1 MYRFAILLVFI
12 VQAIAFGPARMTRS
26 STGLKMSMDKAS
38 KTFGAALI
46 GVGMFVSPAF
56 AVEGAG
62 PKQSIFGGGNSSPFT
77 FDEKRE
83 DPIYS
88 PYSPYGDASKAVYKE
103 AGKDEMA
110 FWIQTFDKCEKR
122 MDEVPKFA
130 KKKVWTSVDTTM
142 RTYVYN
148 MREAMNR
155 LAAQSKNPAAA
166 KAAADKYFVDLNDIS
181 EGSFLQNSDKI
192 LASFETSKADLTT
205 FKSLVKK

>member
-1 MYRFAILLVFI
+1 
-12 VQAIAFGPARMTRS
+12 
-26 STGLKMSMDKAS
+26 
-38 KTFGAALI
+38 
-46 GVGMFVSPAF
+46 
-56 AVEGAG
+56 
-62 PKQSIFGGGNSSPFT
+62 
-77 FDEKRE
+77 
-83 DPIYS
+83 
-88 PYSPYGDASKAVYKE
+88 
-103 AGKDEMA
+103 
-110 FWIQTFDKCEKR
+110 